1 MARFAHPARG
11 EILAGG
17 VAVVGEIGAGNGART
32 RDPQLGK
39 LMLYQL
45 SYSRLFPA
53 ITVTRIND
61 MRRSTSSKENEVPD
75 HRDVGNTQLA

>member
-1 MARFAHPARG
+1 
-11 EILAGG
+11 
-17 VAVVGEIGAGNGART
+17 
-32 RDPQLGK
+32 
-39 LMLYQL
+39 MLYQL